1 MHRTP
6 APWRSAWRAAHA
18 LTSKVSISGMS
29 GLARQAPRMPA
40 EWEPHAG
47 TWIGWPDSPFN
58 WRQQA
63 RPAQLAFGAVAEA
76 IAMYEPVTVCTT
88 AASWL
93 SARTQL
99 PQHIRVVE
107 LSANDYWLRDT
118 GPTFLVSHPPVDP
131 KAATCLPGCQSPGP
145 ATPCPPTTSHT
156 HQGST
161 WASAYPGLRAAL
173 NPPPPNATPAG
184 VGAAAA
190 AAAAGAAGQGP
201 EGTGVIACCWAFNA
215 YGQKYADVGSLDAM
229 IGVRVANV
237 AGLPAVQPNL
247 VLEGGSIHV
256 DGEGTLLT
264 TEECLL
270 HPNRNPNCSKEDI
283 EAQLKRW
290 LGVAKVLWL
299 PKGLYA
305 DHDTNG
311 HVDNFACFARP
322 GVVLLAWTDDSSD
335 PQHQISRQ
343 ALEILQGM
351 TDAAGRTLQV
361 VKLPLPPPLFR
372 TEEECEGLEEDPMAS
387 DMYRKPGQRL
397 AASYVNFFIANGA
410 VVMPAFG
417 VLEDEVA
424 KAVLQE
430 QFPGRVVIAVPS
442 REVLLGGGNIHCITC
457 QQPGG
462 VPVGAA

>member
-1 MHRTP
+1 MRRTP

-47 TWIGWPDSPFN
+47 TWIGWPDNLFN

-76 IAMYEPVTVCTT
+76 IAKYEPVTVCTT

-118 GPTFLVSHPPVDP
+118 GPTVG
-131 KAATCLPGCQSPGP
+131 AG
-145 ATPCPPTTSHT
+145 
-156 HQGST
+156 
-161 WASAYPGLRAAL
+161 AYPGLRAAL
-173 NPPPPNATPAG
+173 TPPPPDATPAG
-184 VGAAAA
+184 VGPAAAA
-190 AAAAGAAGQGP
+190 AVGAAGQGP
-201 EGTGVIACCWAFNA
+201 EGAGVIACCWAFNA
-215 YGQKYADVGSLDAM
+215 YGQKYSDVGGLDAM

-237 AGLPAVQPNL
+237 AGLPAVQPSL

-290 LGVAKVLWL
+290 LGVSKVLWL
-299 PKGLYA
+299 PRGLYA

-335 PQHQISRQ
+335 PQHEISRQ

-372 TEEECEGLEEDPMAS
+372 TKEECEGLVGGYTMLEEDPMGS
-387 DMYRKPGQRL
+387 DMYRRPGQRL

-417 VLEDEVA
+417 VPEDEVA

-462 VPVGAA
+462 VQVGAA